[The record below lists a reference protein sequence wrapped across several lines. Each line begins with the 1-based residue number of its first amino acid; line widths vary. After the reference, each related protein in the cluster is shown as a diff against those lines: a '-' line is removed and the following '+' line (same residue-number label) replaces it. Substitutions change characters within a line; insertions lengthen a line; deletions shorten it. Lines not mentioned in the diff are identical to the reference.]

1 MKLLIMRHGAA
12 DSATRD
18 FDRRLTRQGTEEVKR
33 SAAGL
38 LAHRSVPLRTFASPL
53 VRARQTAELVLGEL
67 ELDQSI
73 STIDEISPAGCPD
86 RVVARLSAEIEKE
99 LCLLVS
105 HQPFVSIFV
114 EYLTNRKVF
123 MDTANV
129 ACISMDVLG
138 QNCGDLEWFIPV

>member
-12 DSATRD
+12 KSAIRD
-18 FDRRLTRQGTEEVKR
+18 FDRRLSRQGAEDVKR

-38 LAHRSVPLRTFASPL
+38 LACCSVPMRTFASPL
-53 VRARQTAELVLGEL
+53 VRAQQTAELVLGEL
-67 ELDQSI
+67 ELDQSFG
-73 STIDEISPAGCPD
+73 TIDEISPEGNPD
-86 RVVARLSAEIEKE
+86 KVVARLSAEIEKA

-105 HQPFVSIFV
+105 HQPFVSNFV

-123 MDTANV
+123 MDTASV

-138 QNCGDLEWFIPV
+138 QNCGDLEWLIPA